1 MADKPDPLRPAV
13 LNYEDAAR
21 YLGISS
27 GRLRNLKW
35 MGIAPKS
42 ISYGRRDV
50 RFRVTDL
57 DAWLDQKAGV
67 ALPPE
72 PARKRPKRP
81 RRGLTVWLV
90 PALLGLISLII
101 WLISLFL

>member
-1 MADKPDPLRPAV
+1 MADKPEPLRPAV
-13 LNYEDAAR
+13 LNCEDAAR
-21 YLGISS
+21 YLGISP
-27 GRLRNLKW
+27 GRLRNRKW

-57 DAWLDQKAGV
+57 DAWLDEKAGV
-67 ALPPE
+67 VPPPE

-81 RRGLTVWLV
+81 RRSAAVWLV
-90 PALLGLISLII
+90 PALLGLIGLII
-101 WLISLFL
+101 